1 MVDDFAAADGHG
13 DSGADAPAVKR
24 RGAAQGAERTAVDHM
39 GAVQIQHSK
48 VRVRALVQRAA
59 RRLRPRLEAVAWRSF
74 SASFVSL
81 TPLLNMAER

>member
-1 MVDDFAAADGHG
+1 MAALPRSSIRDADQTRAQILPPRYFGSHG
-13 DSGADAPAVKR
+13 LNCAWLLAG
-24 RGAAQGAERTAVDHM
+24 
-39 GAVQIQHSK
+39 
-48 VRVRALVQRAA
+48 

>member
-1 MVDDFAAADGHG
+1 MDLNCAWLLAG
-13 DSGADAPAVKR
+13 
-24 RGAAQGAERTAVDHM
+24 
-39 GAVQIQHSK
+39 
-48 VRVRALVQRAA
+48 